1 MLRRVFPILF
11 LVSLVVV
18 FSGCDNNPF
27 YPKAEVRL
35 TKVNPENSR
44 LDVIYQLVYWLDQN
58 GNITRVDTVITYNV
72 EPVLFT
78 FKELYGGRW
87 ADIQHYHIEYT
98 SVTSNYGDTLDYGP
112 LDGGFNLYIPP
123 GDEAEAQLWTV
134 PYDIIHDCATSYL
147 PFLQGLS
154 DSLIITFQEQIT
166 FDGEDELGNPIE
178 WHVPHSTV
186 VYYSFE
192 VVFQQMTGGIKR

>member
-1 MLRRVFPILF
+1 MFKRWFI
-11 LVSLVVV
+11 VSLLFTVVVV

-35 TKVNPENSR
+35 TKVDPENSR
-44 LDVIYQLVYWLDQN
+44 LNVVFNLVYVLDQT
-58 GNITRVDTVITYNV
+58 GHVQRIDTVITYEV
-72 EPVLFT
+72 EPVIFT

-98 SVTSNYGDTLDYGP
+98 SVTTNYGDTLDYGP

-123 GDEAEAQLWTV
+123 SGEAEAQLWTV
-134 PYDIIHDCATSYL
+134 PYDIIHDCAISYL

-166 FDGEDELGNPIE
+166 FNGEDEIGNPIE

-186 VYYSFE
+186 VYYSFQ
-192 VVFQQMTGGIKR
+192 VQIVQGGNGKKK